1 MRAALAASAAAPKRC
16 PRCTVAGESLAHI
29 PGDLTTVQHIANL
42 CCDGLDPITIG
53 IFMTIATLL
62 RAARLAGALGVGT
75 ALLFGAVLI
84 APPALAQEALPEVE
98 VIGITPMPGT
108 GVARERIPA
117 TVQTISDQDIDA
129 IQPRNLTDLM
139 EQTLRGVNVTDLQN
153 SPYQQNL
160 TYRGFTLSPLLGEP
174 QGLAVYMNGVRIN
187 EGFGDTIQ
195 WDLVPDAALRRI
207 DLVGGNP
214 AYGLNALGGALSLQT
229 QTGLSFSGSEFE
241 VKGGSHGR
249 MDTAVQAGGKTDTV
263 GVYVAAE
270 HGQEDGWRDHSDS
283 EILRLFGDATQIWER
298 GSLGLSALFASTEI
312 IGNGTTPEDLLEI
325 RRESL
330 FTYPD
335 ITMNDLDMMTV
346 RGDYELS
353 DNLRISGV
361 AYYRGLQ
368 RDTVN
373 GDEFNGKFDEDGLL
387 FVGEGKED
395 DDNGVGENGD
405 EMAMNGNDDDDAE
418 EQGGQ
423 TALFGRA
430 QGSDGEANP
439 IRWGGD
445 EVTPGAH
452 NLTFTDTQTRGLS
465 VQADLMHGAHQIA
478 FGMAYDQ
485 SETNFSGYTLVGE
498 VQDDRYV
505 PPLLIDGQAFVVTH
519 ECEAGDFAP
528 DKDECEV
535 ELEESDAGPLDVV
548 SETRA
553 WGIYLSDTLA
563 LSDRTDL
570 TFSGRFNQVQV
581 DLAIDDDPSESHT
594 FRRFNPAVG
603 VTHRVSD
610 GLTVF
615 GGYREANRAPSAAE
629 LGCADPDQP
638 CRLPNAFVADPPL
651 NQVVTRAVEAGIRG
665 RTGTGAGPGPVT
677 WELAGFNSVNKDDIL
692 FVAVPETA
700 AQPGLGYFQ
709 NFGETR
715 RIGFDGQIA
724 GRLDRW
730 DWVAN
735 YSYLQA
741 TFAEDAELPAANHPE
756 GRVIEGGDEAKV
768 IDVESGDQI
777 PGIPEHTV
785 KVGIGYTLA
794 NGLRIGTNLVSRS
807 GVYLRGDE
815 SNQLSRTD
823 DYRILNLTAD
833 WSIGALT
840 LFARVENLLGDDYE
854 TFGILGECE
863 LEEKGEP
870 CEGEVIILDH
880 GLEGDV
886 HHTNRFL
893 SPGAPRSFYVG
904 FRYRF

>member
-1 MRAALAASAAAPKRC
+1 
-16 PRCTVAGESLAHI
+16 
-29 PGDLTTVQHIANL
+29 
-42 CCDGLDPITIG
+42 
-53 IFMTIATLL
+53 MTIATLL

-108 GVARERIPA
+108 GVARERVPA

-139 EQTLRGVNVTDLQN
+139 EQTLRGVTVTDLQN

-187 EGFGDTIQ
+187 EGFGETIQ

-249 MDTAVQAGGKTDTV
+249 LDTAVQAGGKMDTV

-270 HGQEDGWRDHSDS
+270 HGQDDGWRDHSDS
-283 EILRLFGDATQIWER
+283 KILRLFGDASQIWER
-298 GSLGLSALFASTEI
+298 GSLGVSALFARTDI
-312 IGNGTTPEDLLEI
+312 TGNGTTPEDLLRM
-325 RRESL
+325 RRESV

-335 ITMNDLDMMTV
+335 ITRNDLGMLTV
-346 RGDYELS
+346 RGDYELT
-353 DNLRISGV
+353 DNLQISGLV
-361 AYYRGLQ
+361 YYRGLQ

-373 GDEFNGKFDEDGLL
+373 GDEFDAEIGQHGFVVAGEGDED
-387 FVGEGKED
+387 
-395 DDNGVGENGD
+395 
-405 EMAMNGNDDDDAE
+405 DDDDASGNGDPTE
-418 EQGGQ
+418 GSDHNDDSEFF
-423 TALFGRA
+423 LFGLA
-430 QGSDGEANP
+430 QGSGGKEEPIQWDGEE
-439 IRWGGD
+439 I
-445 EVTPGAH
+445 TPGAH
-452 NLTFTDTQTRGLS
+452 NLTFTDTQTRGMS
-465 VQADLMHGAHQIA
+465 VQADLMHGAHQLA
-478 FGMAYDQ
+478 LGMAYDQ
-485 SETNFSGYTLVGE
+485 SETDFSGYTLVGE

-519 ECEAGDFAP
+519 ECVGDFELNVP
-528 DKDECEV
+528 KCEV
-535 ELEESDAGPLDVV
+535 ALEESDTGPLDVA

-553 WGIYLSDTLA
+553 WGIYLSDTVA
-563 LSDRTDL
+563 VSDRTDL
-570 TFSGRFNQVQV
+570 TISGRFNQVEV
-581 DLAIDDDPSESHT
+581 DLAIDGDPRESHT

-603 VTHRVSD
+603 VTHRVRD

-665 RTGTGAGPGPVT
+665 RTGTGAGPVT
-677 WELAGFNSVNKDDIL
+677 WELAGYNSVNKDDIL

-724 GRLDRW
+724 GQLDRW

-741 TFAEDAELPAANHPE
+741 TFAEDVELPGANHPE
-756 GRVIEGGDEAKV
+756 GRVIEGEDEAKV
-768 IDVESGDQI
+768 IDVESGDRI

-815 SNQLSRTD
+815 SNQLAQTD
-823 DYRILNLTAD
+823 DYRVLNLTAD

-840 LFARVENLLGDDYE
+840 LFARVENLLGEDYE

-863 LEEKGEP
+863 LEQEGEP
-870 CEGEVIILDH
+870 CEGEVTILDH

-904 FRYRF
+904 LRYRF